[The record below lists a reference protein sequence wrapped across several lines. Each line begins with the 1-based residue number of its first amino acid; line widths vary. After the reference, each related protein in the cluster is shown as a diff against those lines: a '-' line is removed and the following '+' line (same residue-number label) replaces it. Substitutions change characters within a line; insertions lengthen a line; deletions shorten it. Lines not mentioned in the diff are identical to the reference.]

1 MKKQLLIAAVAAT
14 MTSVAMADISI
25 TGGAK
30 FNYTNTDSAAYTTAA
45 VAASSDYAAASTS
58 PAYVAYAAGYTST
71 TTGLWVAPVVQVGTA
86 QIGTAAVAAAAVA
99 SNSTNTINHDVDFTI
114 AGSAGDTGVSAT
126 FATTTMGTLVT
137 ENVFMTTK
145 IGDFN
150 VKTGSYAG
158 GDSNL
163 GNGTRADGKVSIDTT
178 LAGIKL
184 QFEDSD
190 AASNGASFTISGE
203 VSGVAISHEIHDTK
217 TDSIISGSIG
227 GVSIKYRSVDSDAAD
242 SDKTSLV
249 ISGEMSGVTATFVDV
264 DVDGTGTT
272 TSDDFFGT
280 HTASDINEA
289 TGFSLKTALAGNTIT
304 LKSYDIKQTST
315 AGDDSYTKIVVTRP
329 LAGATFEA
337 TYTDANMASTAQAD
351 SKSLD
356 LELAVKF

>member
-1 MKKQLLIAAVAAT
+1 MKKQLLIAAVAAS

-30 FNYTNTDSAAYTTAA
+30 FNYTNTDSAAYTSAA
-45 VAASSDYAAASTS
+45 VAASSDYAAASTD
-58 PAYVAYAAGYTST
+58 PAYVAAGIVAS
-71 TTGLWVAPVVQVGTA
+71 TGLWVAQTGTA
-86 QIGTAAVAAAAVA
+86 QIGTAGTAAAAVA

-137 ENVFMTTK
+137 ENVFLTTK

-190 AASNGASFTISGE
+190 AATNGASFTISGE
-203 VSGVAISHEIHDTK
+203 VSGVAISHEVFDTS
-217 TDSIISGSIG
+217 TDSSISGSIG
-227 GVSIKYRSVDSDAAD
+227 GVSIKYRSVDSDLVN
-242 SDKTSLV
+242 SDKTSLK

-264 DVDGTGTT
+264 DVDGIGTT

-280 HTASDINEA
+280 HASSDINEA

-304 LKSYDIKQTST
+304 LKSYDIKKTST
-315 AGDDSYTKIVVTRP
+315 AQDDSYTKIVVTRP

-337 TYTDANMASTAQAD
+337 TYTDADMSSVNDAD